1 MKIKIQIN
9 PYQLSRVTG
18 KILKHMRTKQ
28 NFGPLIDRNT
38 MLFIKKKEAL
48 PLFLSLFEKKPDVDS
63 ILIEG
68 VS

>member
-28 NFGPLIDRNT
+28 TFGPLIDRNT
-38 MLFIKKKEAL
+38 MLFIKKERGIAII
-48 PLFLSLFEKKPDVDS
+48 FVIIREKARC
-63 ILIEG
+63 
-68 VS
+68 